1 MSHLP
6 ASTPPATLP
15 RAPSPNPTTPA
26 TAPQRAETHAG
37 AEAFEIVVTA
47 DGSYTARIG
56 LGETMHSMRGALGE
70 TIYIYGTTFDRMHS
84 AHCASTQQAPQILSL
99 GLGLGFVELVAA
111 AVAIK
116 FDAPLCGESFEA
128 DSRLLV
134 SFENWVNGGAEIAG
148 HVPYF
153 VYEKTLEMTALAYG
167 LDPNAILAKLR
178 QGLSAGTWRLS
189 GPLLA
194 STFSDQTGDDG
205 AAKQRRF
212 NAVAFD
218 AFSSKSTPELWT
230 REFLDPFLSLACSPD
245 CILSTYACTGHLKR
259 ALVDAGFTL
268 EIREG
273 FASKRDSTLAWRSK
287 LTAI

>member
-1 MSHLP
+1 MSHPP
-6 ASTPPATLP
+6 ASTPAATLP
-15 RAPSPNPTTPA
+15 SAPSSNLITPA
-26 TAPQRAETHAG
+26 T

-70 TIYIYGTTFDRMHS
+70 TIYIYGSAFERMHS
-84 AHCASTQQAPQILSL
+84 ARCASTQQAPQQAPQILSL

-128 DSRLLV
+128 DSRLLM
-134 SFENWVNGGAEIAG
+134 SFENWVNGGTEIAG
-148 HVPYF
+148 HIPCF
-153 VYEKTLEMTALAYG
+153 VYEKALEMTALAYG
-167 LDPNAILAKLR
+167 LDPKAILAKLR

-194 STFSDQTGDDG
+194 TTFSDQTGDDG

>member
-1 MSHLP
+1 MSHPP
-6 ASTPPATLP
+6 ASTPAATLP
-15 RAPSPNPTTPA
+15 SAPSSNLITPA
-26 TAPQRAETHAG
+26 T

-70 TIYIYGTTFDRMHS
+70 TIYIYGGAFERMHS
-84 AHCASTQQAPQILSL
+84 ARCASTQQAPQQAPQILSL

-128 DSRLLV
+128 DSRLLM
-134 SFENWVNGGAEIAG
+134 SFENWVNGGTEIAG
-148 HVPYF
+148 HIPCF
-153 VYEKTLEMTALAYG
+153 VYEKALEMTALAYG
-167 LDPNAILAKLR
+167 LDPKAILAKLR

-194 STFSDQTGDDG
+194 TTFSDQTGDDG